1 MKPYSSLSMAGGV
14 AIIELVGG
22 RRGLL
27 PDCCVTG
34 LALATQ
40 KPLMGVC
47 WGGGESHVNS
57 KKLMLHV
64 SFPYYLLYHTSN

>member
-27 PDCCVTG
+27 SDCCVTG

-47 WGGGESHVNS
+47 LGGGGSHMS
-57 KKLMLHV
+57 IQKMLHV